1 MNRLLSVTT
10 IAAALFATATFSAN
24 AAPLSPQSQN
34 ATSTVEKVHG
44 YHRSCRGEWSHR
56 HQRDGDRVPCGR
68 SYYYRDSAPS
78 IYLNLG
84 DRHRGHHRHNRHRGD
99 RH

>member
-1 MNRLLSVTT
+1 MNKLSFVV
-10 IAAALFATATFSAN
+10 IGAVFVLATSWSVQ
-24 AAPLSPQSQN
+24 AAPLGPQSQN
-34 ATSTVEKVHG
+34 VSSAVEMVHG
-44 YHRSCRGEWSHR
+44 YHRSCSGEWSHR

-78 IYLNLG
+78 IYLRFG
-84 DRHRGHHRHNRHRGD
+84 DRDRGHRRHRRDRD